1 MNKWMPDSQNR
12 DAAALMLAA
21 TVGFSLTPLFIA
33 WSGGGSPFFFAA
45 AWAGGLI
52 ACCAVILF
60 VFYRPLVFDA
70 SAWKAVRR
78 RMFSWYMLG
87 WLGSYFAISLYAL
100 STQFVDVAISAA
112 LYETWPIIFVALAMW
127 FFRDEGRYR
136 KITSSTVLLFAVA
149 FVGVA
154 SVFASQAGGP
164 NIFRAAA
171 SAPFLTL
178 GVGVVL
184 GVSGASLA
192 ALGGACG
199 LKWSSNLGADLAK
212 EGAGGRDKGSLELF
226 GAVIGSAICN
236 SPIPVITALAGIGG
250 GESLSLAPIAF
261 GAAGGA
267 LIGAGTTV
275 VWRKANLTARNLDIN
290 LMRYASPALAVLWL
304 SLFSLVGDIDGAT
317 LWIGVILIFLANAG
331 LYFDLEPDPIRLSD
345 ERVSATPKIYLD
357 ALAAERLRVQA
368 LEADARRRER
378 AQA

>member
-1 MNKWMPDSQNR
+1 M
-12 DAAALMLAA
+12 
-21 TVGFSLTPLFIA
+21 
-33 WSGGGSPFFFAA
+33 
-45 AWAGGLI
+45 I
-52 ACCAVILF
+52 ACCAVIL
-60 VFYRPLVFDA
+60 VAFYRPLISSA
-70 SAWKAVRR
+70 SVWKAVRR
-78 RMFSWYMLG
+78 RMVSWHILG

-112 LYETWPIIFVALAMW
+112 LYETWPIIFVALAGW
-127 FFRDEGRYR
+127 FFKDEGRYG
-136 KITSSTVLLFAVA
+136 KITSSSVLLFAVA

-154 SVFASQAGGP
+154 SVFASQAGGQ
-164 NIFRAAA
+164 NLFRAAA

-178 GVGVVL
+178 GAGVVL

-212 EGAGGRDKGSLELF
+212 AGERRDKGSLELF

-236 SPIPVITALAGIGG
+236 SPIPVITSLAGFAG
-250 GESLSLAPIAF
+250 GETPGLTPIAF

-275 VWRKANLTARNLDIN
+275 VWRKANLSARNLDIN

-345 ERVSATPKIYLD
+345 ERASALPKTYLD
-357 ALAAERLRVQA
+357 ALAAQRLTIQA
-368 LEADARRRER
+368 LDADERARQRARR
-378 AQA
+378 AD